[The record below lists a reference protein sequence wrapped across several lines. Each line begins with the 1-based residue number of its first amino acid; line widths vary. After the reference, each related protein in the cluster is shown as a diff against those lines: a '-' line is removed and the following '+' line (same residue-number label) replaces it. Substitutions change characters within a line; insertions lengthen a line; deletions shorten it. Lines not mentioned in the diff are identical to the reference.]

1 MIKPLVAVFELYIL
15 VMGVLSV
22 LATTPIVWAAS
33 PSIYLGIVMV
43 VHHIYDRSHKSCYH
57 PWNHK
62 PAEKTRSIMTTISER
77 RPLSKAPQGYDP
89 HPIL

>member
-15 VMGVLSV
+15 VMGVLAV

-43 VHHIYDRSHKSCYH
+43 IGL
-57 PWNHK
+57 WF
-62 PAEKTRSIMTTISER
+62 TIFTIVITSLIIIHGITNPR
-77 RPLSKAPQGYDP
+77 RKHDL
-89 HPIL
+89 

>member
-15 VMGVLSV
+15 VMGVLAV

-43 VHHIYDRSHKSCYH
+43 VGL
-57 PWNHK
+57 WF
-62 PAEKTRSIMTTISER
+62 TIFTIVVTSLVIVHGITSPR
-77 RPLSKAPQGYDP
+77 RKHDL
-89 HPIL
+89 